1 MLQVTVTATDD
12 ASNEATCT
20 FTVNVE
26 DTGQP
31 IIACPAAI
39 TVNASTVGP
48 VTTVSWETPATS
60 DNWGVDS
67 VTSDI
72 ADGSNFSIGLQTIV
86 YTVVDKA
93 GLRATC
99 SFAVTV
105 KDVTAPVIVCP
116 SDMNI
121 STDQGEAYGMIVRHE
136 PDEFLRPLVAFRH
149 GAVDCTSDNR

>member
-1 MLQVTVTATDD
+1 MFL
-12 ASNEATCT
+12 
-20 FTVNVE
+20 VNVE

-31 IIACPAAI
+31 TITCPTAF
-39 TVNASTVGP
+39 TVNASTMGP
-48 VTTVSWETPATS
+48 ATTVSWDASATS

-67 VTSDI
+67 VTSDV
-72 ADGSNFSIGLQTIV
+72 ANGSNFSIGSQTII

-121 STDQGEAYGMIVRHE
+121 STDQGKAYGMMSLAVCLDLPHS
-136 PDEFLRPLVAFRH
+136 LVTFRH
-149 GAVDCTSDNR
+149 GAVDCTSDDR